1 VQLPRSLPHVGA
13 SAPIGVAAGVA
24 LVGLTVVLLL
34 PFREDLSQAAPALVL
49 VIPVVVAG
57 VAGGTRAAVAT
68 GVVATLAMNL
78 AFVPPYGNADVAVVE
93 DVIALGVFLVVAVSV
108 GALVAIEADRLAV
121 AQRRAEDLETLNREL
136 ADVSRDRARLAEE
149 ANRIHVLEQVDAQR
163 AALLRSVSHDLRTPL
178 ATIRAV
184 TTDLQD
190 EPDYDQATRQELLG
204 LVGDE
209 AERLDRLVAN
219 LLSLSRIEAGSFAPE
234 RQAVDLE
241 ELVRERVR
249 RLSSM
254 FSQVR
259 LVVDID
265 DDLPLVDGDYTQLEQ
280 VLTNLLENAAR
291 HAPPASTLTISAHGA
306 RDGQNVELLVIDE
319 GIGVAEHERSRVFDA
334 FRRGEGSR
342 SSGIGLAICKAV
354 VEAHGGSITVRRT
367 EGGGATFVVLLPA
380 RRDQVGGRR

>member
-1 VQLPRSLPHVGA
+1 
-13 SAPIGVAAGVA
+13 
-24 LVGLTVVLLL
+24 
-34 PFREDLSQAAPALVL
+34 VL
-49 VIPVVVAG
+49 VIVPEVDLDKWWQ
-57 VAGGTRAAVAT
+57 TLLHRST
-68 GVVATLAMNL
+68 GRR
-78 AFVPPYGNADVAVVE
+78 
-93 DVIALGVFLVVAVSV
+93 IAR
-108 GALVAIEADRLAV
+108 ALVAIEADRLAV

-219 LLSLSRIEAGSFAPE
+219 LLSLSRIESGALAPD
-234 RQAVDLE
+234 RQAVALD
-241 ELVRERVR
+241 ELVTERVR
-249 RLSSM
+249 RLTPL
-254 FSQVR
+254 FRHVRIQV
-259 LVVDID
+259 DMPA
-265 DDLPLVDGDYTQLEQ
+265 DLPLVDADYSQMDQ
-280 VLTNLLENAAR
+280 VVTNLLENAAR
-291 HAPPASTLTISAHGA
+291 HAPPASTLTISAHRS
-306 RDGQNVELLVIDE
+306 RDGHNVELLVIDE